1 MASEKE
7 CLSTLYSSHS
17 ADLFYCGQKILQCC
31 PVFVPQIIGLPVFPP
46 EVTEKASSLQSPTD
60 PSLVFVISTLYG
72 PAISNF

>member
-1 MASEKE
+1 MIQLTWRAF
-7 CLSTLYSSHS
+7 
-17 ADLFYCGQKILQCC
+17 DLKDSRMLYCGEKILQCC

-60 PSLVFVISTLYG
+60 PSLVLVISTLYG